1 MKLLALRLFLII
13 IIFIFT
19 FLTNVFAVGLMDN
32 AQQLLNDV
40 YGRLVAFSTAA
51 AGIGVGTG
59 VFMRKFSFGK
69 QHQIELGGKI
79 IKDSIIGWCVLNGL
93 ALIFGFLTPYLK

>member
-1 MKLLALRLFLII
+1 MKKVLFRVSFILLITLMS
-13 IIFIFT
+13 FT
-19 FLTNVFAVGLMDN
+19 LPTYAGDLMGN
-32 AQQLLNDV
+32 AQELLNDV

-59 VFMRKFSFGK
+59 VLMRKFSFGK

-79 IKDSIIGWCVLNGL
+79 IKDSIFGYCILNGL
-93 ALIFGFLTPYLK
+93 ALIFSFLAPYLK

>member
-1 MKLLALRLFLII
+1 MKHRFQAISITIMVVLLS
-13 IIFIFT
+13 FT
-19 FLTNVFAVGLMDN
+19 QPVYAAGLMDN

-51 AGIGVGTG
+51 AGIGVATG
-59 VFMRKFSFGK
+59 VFMRKFSLGK

-79 IKDSIIGWCVLNGL
+79 IKDSIIGWAVLNGL
-93 ALIFGFLTPYLK
+93 ALILNFLTPYLK

>member
-1 MKLLALRLFLII
+1 MKPYVLRLFLII

-19 FLTNVFAVGLMDN
+19 FSTTVFANGLMEN

-51 AGIGVGTG
+51 AGIGVATG

>member
-1 MKLLALRLFLII
+1 ME
-13 IIFIFT
+13 
-19 FLTNVFAVGLMDN
+19 N

-51 AGIGVGTG
+51 AGIGVATG
-59 VFMRKFSFGK
+59 VFMRKFSLGK

-79 IKDSIIGWCVLNGL
+79 IKDSIIGWAVLNGL
-93 ALIFGFLTPYLK
+93 SLILAFLTPYLK

>member
-1 MKLLALRLFLII
+1 MKLFVLRLFLII
-13 IIFIFT
+13 IILIFT
-19 FLTNVFAVGLMDN
+19 FSTTVFAGGLMDN

-59 VFMRKFSFGK
+59 LQNGSFYAPC
-69 QHQIELGGKI
+69 
-79 IKDSIIGWCVLNGL
+79 SS
-93 ALIFGFLTPYLK
+93 

>member
-1 MKLLALRLFLII
+1 MKYKISRISLLILLLLFSLSAP
-13 IIFIFT
+13 
-19 FLTNVFAVGLMDN
+19 VFAGDLMSN

-40 YGRLVAFSTAA
+40 FGKMVAFSTAA
-51 AGIGVGTG
+51 AGIGVATG
-59 VFMRKFSFGK
+59 VFMRKFSLGK

-93 ALIFGFLTPYLK
+93 TLILSFLTPYLK